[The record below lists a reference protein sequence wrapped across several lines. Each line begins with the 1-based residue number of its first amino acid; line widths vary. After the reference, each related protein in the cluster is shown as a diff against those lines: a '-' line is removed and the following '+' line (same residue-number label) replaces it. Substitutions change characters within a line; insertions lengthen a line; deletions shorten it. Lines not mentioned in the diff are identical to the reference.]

1 MKIMSLLLILISAFS
16 YSQNKSEEPAKEK
29 PSSPLFKRN
38 PPKVNI
44 IKPKADSIE
53 YKMLVKKP
61 EKPELYAMKVKKPNT
76 ETIDIPNIQPAP
88 NDQAESDGKNAVEK

>member
-29 PSSPLFKRN
+29 PSSPLFKHN